1 MTNTKYIQATGRHK
15 EAIAQVRIQ
24 SGSGKIVV
32 NSKNLDDKALLN
44 PLKMVGIDSK
54 FDVSVIVK
62 GGGIIGQKKAISLGL
77 ARAIVLH
84 DVETKTTLKKAGM
97 LMRDPRVRE
106 RKKYGKKSARRSPQW
121 SKR

>member
-1 MTNTKYIQATGRHK
+1 MANTKYIQATGRHK

-24 SGSGKIVV
+24 SGNGKIII
-32 NSKNLDDKALLN
+32 NSKNLDDKALLS

-62 GGGIIGQKKAISLGL
+62 GGGIVGQKKAISLGL

>member
-24 SGSGKIVV
+24 SGSGKIIV
-32 NSKNLDDKALLN
+32 NFKNLDDQALLN

-62 GGGIIGQKKAISLGL
+62 GGGIVGQKKAISLGL
-77 ARAIVLH
+77 ARAIVSH
-84 DVETKTTLKKAGM
+84 DAETKTTLKKAGM

>member
-24 SGSGKIVV
+24 PGNGKIVV
-32 NSKNLDDKALLN
+32 NTKNINDQTLLN
-44 PLKMVGIDSK
+44 PLKMVGIDNK

-62 GGGIIGQKKAISLGL
+62 GGGVVGQKKAISLGM

-84 DVETKTTLKKAGM
+84 DGETKTTLKKAGM

>member
-1 MTNTKYIQATGRHK
+1 MTNKYIQATGRHK

-24 SGSGKIVV
+24 SGSGKFSI
-32 NSKNLDDKALLN
+32 NEKDINDKDLLV
-44 PLKMVGIDSK
+44 PLKLIGNENK
-54 FDVSVIVK
+54 LDVSVIVK
-62 GGGIIGQKKAISLGL
+62 GGGMIGQKKAILLGL
-77 ARAIVLH
+77 SRAIVLH
-84 DVETKTTLKKAGM
+84 DEEVKTTLKKAGF

>member
-24 SGSGKIVV
+24 SGSGKIIV
-32 NSKNLDDKALLN
+32 NSKNHDDKTLLN